1 MDMAT
6 MTSTHIIMSHR
17 KGSQNECGCSRLW
30 PVVTG
35 DYQLVIL
42 YPVRLQFFQAALK
55 PRLAHVRPLLGF
67 YRGVV
72 HRDVRLPADDLL
84 SLRLADGNIPG
95 RELAVA

>member
-1 MDMAT
+1 MDMAHT
-6 MTSTHIIMSHR
+6 AAMMGMTR
-17 KGSQNECGCSRLW
+17 GARNEPHGKRLW
-30 PVVTG
+30 PVVAG

-72 HRDVRLPADDLL
+72 HRDVWLPADDLL
-84 SLRLADGNIPG
+84 SLRLADRNIPR